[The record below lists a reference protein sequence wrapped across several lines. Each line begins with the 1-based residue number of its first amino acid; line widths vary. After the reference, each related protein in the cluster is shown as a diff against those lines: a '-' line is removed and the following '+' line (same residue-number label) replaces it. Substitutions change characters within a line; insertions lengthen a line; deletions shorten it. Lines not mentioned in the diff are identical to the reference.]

1 MKRPQAS
8 ALPQQ
13 ALRRKLLV
21 TKTGKY
27 IPPGRHCMRYWT
39 GTCKGS
45 GLNQLNLSPGYGI
58 LCTRC
63 ADADLTCGVPGTA
76 VAQPGSTA
84 AQSANAEG
92 GSTPSQEQAA
102 AFQQAYSRILAEQM
116 ALLLQV
122 RPPAP
127 PFLPSTR
134 RPTPSVPDRLPT
146 FHLLCAPAQQRQT
159 PSLHEQQQQQAA
171 AVQLPSATAG
181 AAAGA
186 SAGAAAGA
194 AAGAPADA
202 AAGAAAGVAAGAGAA
217 RPGKT
222 TYLADFVRSKVRR
235 QGGKYQRTGCG
246 SFKGGFKQ
254 IFTRV

>member
-21 TKTGKY
+21 TQGGKY

-39 GTCKGS
+39 GTCEGS
-45 GLNQLNLSPGYGI
+45 GLNHSSGRGMCKS
-58 LCTRC
+58 CT
-63 ADADLTCGVPGTA
+63 DADLTCGVPGTA

-92 GSTPSQEQAA
+92 GSKPSQEQVA

-146 FHLLCAPAQQRQT
+146 FHLLCSPAQQRQT

-171 AVQLPSATAG
+171 AVQRQLPSATAG

-194 AAGAPADA
+194 AAGP
-202 AAGAAAGVAAGAGAA
+202 V
-217 RPGKT
+217 
-222 TYLADFVRSKVRR
+222 VVS
-235 QGGKYQRTGCG
+235 
-246 SFKGGFKQ
+246 
-254 IFTRV
+254 RVTS